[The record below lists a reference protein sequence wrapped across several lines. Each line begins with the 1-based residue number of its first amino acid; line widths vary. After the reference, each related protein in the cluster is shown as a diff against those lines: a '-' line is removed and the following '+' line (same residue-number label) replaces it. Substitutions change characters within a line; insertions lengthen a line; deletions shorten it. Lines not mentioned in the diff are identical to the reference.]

1 MSSKIR
7 VATIEMRIE
16 PKHPRRLEKK
26 KNMRGGYPA
35 PPSPIKPS
43 DRCHALEETT
53 AQPPGGGE
61 PEAYRRKAL
70 DIHLALRRNL
80 LRGLCQSGI
89 ISGVGSWV
97 KGPGE
102 RNPRRMN

>member
-35 PPSPIKPS
+35 ATVPNHLPI
-43 DRCHALEETT
+43 DGCLEETT

-70 DIHLALRRNL
+70 DMHLAFA
-80 LRGLCQSGI
+80 
-89 ISGVGSWV
+89 
-97 KGPGE
+97 P
-102 RNPRRMN
+102 